1 MRVSNTSV
9 ASNRPAGFAAQYP
22 WVATVLR
29 NVGPFIPLVVL
40 WQALVWLQVWPPS
53 FLPAPASLGP
63 AFASLAERS
72 NLAGQLSLTVYR
84 VGAAAVIGL
93 SAGVLAGAV
102 VGTNRL
108 LYVSL
113 RGLIDYLQAVGEIGW
128 LPLFILWSG
137 FNDRTIIL
145 TVGYTIFFPVF
156 YGTVSG
162 LLTVPKNLSDSVLT
176 LGGHRWHVLREV
188 LLPGALPAIITGL
201 RVGMGFGWRTVILA
215 EMLVAQA
222 GLGVLMFQARSFF
235 RVDWILVG
243 MVLSGMLWLLT
254 DRYVL
259 LPLEARTIQRWGI
272 QVVEA

>member
-1 MRVSNTSV
+1 MAVSTTST
-9 ASNRPAGFAAQYP
+9 ALSNPARFAAQYP
-22 WVATVLR
+22 WLTTILK
-29 NVGPFIPLVVL
+29 NVGPFIPLLAL
-40 WQALVWLQVWPPS
+40 WQVLVWLRVSPPS
-53 FLPAPASLGP
+53 FLPAPASLIP

-72 NLAGQLSLTVYR
+72 NLFGQLSLTVYR
-84 VGAAAVIGL
+84 VAAAAVIGL
-93 SAGVLAGAV
+93 GAGVLLGAV
-102 VGTNRL
+102 VGSNRT
-108 LYVSL
+108 LYTSL
-113 RGLIDYLQAVGEIGW
+113 RGVIDYLQAVGEIGW
-128 LPLFILWSG
+128 LPLFIIWSG
-137 FNDRTIIL
+137 FNNRTIIL
-145 TVGYTIFFPVF
+145 TVAYTIFFPVF

-162 LLTVPKNLSDSVLT
+162 LLTVPRPLSDSVLT
-176 LGGHRWHVLREV
+176 LGGGRWHVLREV

-235 RVDWILVG
+235 RVDWVLVG

-254 DRYVL
+254 DRFVL